1 MTKTIHGA
9 PRQYNE
15 TELKTLQ
22 ENHRQRYKNSTD
34 SKIKLKGSYELDL
47 LRKLENSYAAGYRV
61 CEKLPHE
68 LSSPH
73 FSVWVIKP
81 DHEQEVDLAAL
92 EITVKASY
100 IAELEAEHA
109 DFKNRLYEQLVEAEE
124 RKQAAKAQA
133 AKDKVL
139 TDLRKQAE
147 ACYTPLTLPDAR

>member
-1 MTKTIHGA
+1 MTKTIHGT

-15 TELKTLQ
+15 TELKGLQ
-22 ENHRQRYKNSTD
+22 ENRRTLYKNSTD
-34 SKIKLKGSYELDL
+34 CKVKVKGAHELDL

-73 FSVWVIKP
+73 FSVWMIKP
-81 DHEQEVDLAAL
+81 DKEQAQDLAAL

-109 DFKNRLYEQLVEAEE
+109 DYTQRLYEQLVEAEE

-133 AKDKVL
+133 SRDKVL

-147 ACYTPLTLPDAR
+147 ACYTPLTLPDA